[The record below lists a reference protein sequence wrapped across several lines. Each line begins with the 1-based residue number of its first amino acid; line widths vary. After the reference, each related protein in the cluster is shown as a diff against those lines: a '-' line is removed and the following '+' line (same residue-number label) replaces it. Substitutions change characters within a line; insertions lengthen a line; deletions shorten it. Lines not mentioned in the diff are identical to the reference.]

1 MNLVQV
7 SKIVRKQPENS
18 SIGCALEKTYM
29 HLFISRRA
37 SMRKKGS
44 KEEVQ
49 RRTWEWAAL
58 RSTLDCNGGD
68 SRTRY
73 VLIRISTQRSTVV
86 SKIVLLP

>member
-7 SKIVRKQPENS
+7 SKIVGKQPKNS
-18 SIGCALEKTYM
+18 SIGRALEKPYI

-49 RRTWEWAAL
+49 RRTWE
-58 RSTLDCNGGD
+58 
-68 SRTRY
+68 
-73 VLIRISTQRSTVV
+73 
-86 SKIVLLP
+86 